1 MTLALHL
8 PEELSVALVCKETPL
23 EGSSYYAQGGVAA
36 VLDEYDSIQA
46 HIDDTLIAGDGLC
59 DPNAVAHVVAKSP
72 AIIDWLVSLGV
83 AFDTRVSKSGR
94 SEFHLTQEGGHRHR
108 RVIHAADATGKEI
121 TERLSEALSQRSNTE
136 FFTNHIAIDLITSNQ
151 LGEAHKTNRG
161 VYTLNLE
168 SMAIETFSCD
178 HLVLATGGASKVYLY
193 TSNPDTA
200 SGDGIA
206 MAWRAGCRVANL
218 EFNQFHPTCLYHP
231 RAKSFLISE
240 ALRGEGARLLLPDGT
255 PFMQKFDSRGEL
267 ASRDIVARAIDFEMK
282 RLGCDH
288 VMLDISHEDPQ
299 KIKTHFPNIY
309 EKCLSH
315 GFDLTK
321 GPIPIVPAAHY
332 TCGGVVTDLSG
343 RTDIQGLFAVGEVSY
358 TGLHGANRM
367 ASNSLLECMVY
378 GRAAALAILEEGPA
392 SPAINPIPP
401 WDASQVSRSSEDI
414 VLSHNWDELRRLMWD
429 YVGIVRSNSRLL
441 RAQRRIYLLQQEI
454 NDYYAHHTIN
464 RDLLELRNLA
474 QVAELIVRSALNRKE
489 SRGLHYNVDYPDLI
503 DDPSTT
509 LLTPSNYIA

>member
-1 MTLALHL
+1 
-8 PEELSVALVCKETPL
+8 
-23 EGSSYYAQGGVAA
+23 
-36 VLDEYDSIQA
+36 
-46 HIDDTLIAGDGLC
+46 
-59 DPNAVAHVVAKSP
+59 
-72 AIIDWLVSLGV
+72 
-83 AFDTRVSKSGR
+83 
-94 SEFHLTQEGGHRHR
+94 
-108 RVIHAADATGKEI
+108 
-121 TERLSEALSQRSNTE
+121 
-136 FFTNHIAIDLITSNQ
+136 
-151 LGEAHKTNRG
+151 
-161 VYTLNLE
+161 
-168 SMAIETFSCD
+168 D

-454 NDYYAHHTIN
+454 NEYYAHHTIN